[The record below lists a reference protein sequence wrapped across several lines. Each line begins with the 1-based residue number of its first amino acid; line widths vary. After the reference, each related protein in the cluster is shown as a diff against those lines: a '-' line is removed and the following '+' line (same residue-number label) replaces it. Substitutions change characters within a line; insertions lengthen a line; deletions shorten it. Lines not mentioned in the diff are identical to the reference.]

1 MSKGSNTVKR
11 PRHMTVEKNGKF
23 DESGVPRGASPS
35 GADMDDDGATIK
47 MGREYRWIGLV
58 EVIYN
63 ICASIVNNRLC
74 STITLYDAL
83 NGFRNGRGTGQQP

>member
-1 MSKGSNTVKR
+1 MVSLMKVAFQEGRLPVALIWMTMVLLSKWG
-11 PRHMTVEKNGKF
+11 G
-23 DESGVPRGASPS
+23 
-35 GADMDDDGATIK
+35 
-47 MGREYRWIGLV
+47 EYRWIGLV